1 MWFFNFFKYLTF
13 NIVEPANN
21 IENFVEPANNI
32 EKKNFHIWH
41 ISFNIGEVR
50 NTIESYEYQCVTFSI
65 LVIKVLFPN

>member
-1 MWFFNFFKYLTF
+1 
-13 NIVEPANN
+13 PANN
-21 IENFVEPANNI
+21 IE
-32 EKKNFHIWH
+32 NFHIWH

>member
-1 MWFFNFFKYLTF
+1 MWFFNFFKYLAF
-13 NIVEPANN
+13 NIVEPAIN
-21 IENFVEPANNI
+21 IE
-32 EKKNFHIWH
+32 NFHIWH

>member
-21 IENFVEPANNI
+21 IEY
-32 EKKNFHIWH
+32 FHIWH

>member
-1 MWFFNFFKYLTF
+1 MSQQTILK
-13 NIVEPANN
+13 I
-21 IENFVEPANNI
+21 
-32 EKKNFHIWH
+32 KNFHIWH

>member
-1 MWFFNFFKYLTF
+1 MKIFNFHIWHISF
-13 NIVEPANN
+13 N
-21 IENFVEPANNI
+21 
-32 EKKNFHIWH
+32 KNFHIWH

>member
-1 MWFFNFFKYLTF
+1 MLFFNFFKCLTF
-13 NIVEPANN
+13 NIIEPANN
-21 IENFVEPANNI
+21 IE
-32 EKKNFHIWH
+32 NFHIWH